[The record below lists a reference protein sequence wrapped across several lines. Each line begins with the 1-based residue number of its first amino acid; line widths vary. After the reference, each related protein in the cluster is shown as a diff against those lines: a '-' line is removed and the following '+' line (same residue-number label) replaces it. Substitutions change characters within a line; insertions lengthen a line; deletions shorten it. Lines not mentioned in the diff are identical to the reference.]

1 MMRQS
6 LLNGAKH
13 VTHLYNGM
21 NDFYH
26 RSPGVIGAACDNE
39 DVTVELIVD
48 GVHSHPSTVR
58 TTFKMF
64 GDDRIIMISDSMMAC
79 GLDDGQYTLGGL
91 DVTVKGNVAT
101 LTKEGNIAGSV
112 TNLMNCVRTA
122 VKKMNIPLESAI
134 KCAAVNPAKAIGIYD
149 RFGSIEPGKIAN
161 LVLLDKNLEIKHI
174 IKNGKII

>member
-1 MMRQS
+1 
-6 LLNGAKH
+6 
-13 VTHLYNGM
+13 M

-101 LTKEGNIAGSV
+101 RKEI
-112 TNLMNCVRTA
+112 
-122 VKKMNIPLESAI
+122 
-134 KCAAVNPAKAIGIYD
+134 
-149 RFGSIEPGKIAN
+149 
-161 LVLLDKNLEIKHI
+161 
-174 IKNGKII
+174 

>member
-1 MMRQS
+1 MQEARGGLIKLVDIAPETDEAIECIKAIKDEVRVS
-6 LLNGAKH
+6 AAHTTTDYDEAKLAFDNGAKH

-64 GDDRIIMISDSMMAC
+64 GDDRIIMISDKYD
-79 GLDDGQYTLGGL
+79 GLRIDDGQHTLGGL
-91 DVTVKGNVAT
+91 DVTVKRKCGNT
-101 LTKEGNIAGSV
+101 YKGRI
-112 TNLMNCVRTA
+112 
-122 VKKMNIPLESAI
+122 
-134 KCAAVNPAKAIGIYD
+134 
-149 RFGSIEPGKIAN
+149 
-161 LVLLDKNLEIKHI
+161 
-174 IKNGKII
+174 

>member
-1 MMRQS
+1 
-6 LLNGAKH
+6 
-13 VTHLYNGM
+13 M

-122 VKKMNIPLESAI
+122 VKKMNIALESAI